1 MCSRVFLQGLNLMK
15 FMKADEVKLDGFIE
29 LPGTVE
35 DLEAEILREDI
46 SGIQPKNDAELFRS
60 IFMRLAKIDLEI
72 EKSLESGEITEAEAE
87 ELRNKYIKGLEGYFG

>member
-1 MCSRVFLQGLNLMK
+1 MQGLNLMK